1 MCADYTRINIKVVFF
16 NAIFHSLTVPVEVH
30 FAATSAASVAKRRRM
45 ALCFSCRIARF
56 STAEMNL
63 ELILLFLLRL
73 STRFE
78 SSLLLGWAIDTA
90 EATPMWRWILN
101 YKPPHKHGTP
111 KNGMGHYSRRPR
123 ETSTPE
129 KTRVLSFSVYST

>member
-1 MCADYTRINIKVVFF
+1 
-16 NAIFHSLTVPVEVH
+16 
-30 FAATSAASVAKRRRM
+30 M
-45 ALCFSCRIARF
+45 ALCFLCRKRRF

-90 EATPMWRWILN
+90 EATPMSRWILN
-101 YKPPHKHGTP
+101 YKPPHKHGSP
-111 KNGMGHYSRRPR
+111 KNGMGHIQGDLGKLP
-123 ETSTPE
+123 PPI
-129 KTRVLSFSVYST
+129 V

>member
-1 MCADYTRINIKVVFF
+1 
-16 NAIFHSLTVPVEVH
+16 
-30 FAATSAASVAKRRRM
+30 M
-45 ALCFSCRIARF
+45 ALCFSCRNCRF

-90 EATPMWRWILN
+90 EATPI
-101 YKPPHKHGTP
+101 
-111 KNGMGHYSRRPR
+111 
-123 ETSTPE
+123 
-129 KTRVLSFSVYST
+129 